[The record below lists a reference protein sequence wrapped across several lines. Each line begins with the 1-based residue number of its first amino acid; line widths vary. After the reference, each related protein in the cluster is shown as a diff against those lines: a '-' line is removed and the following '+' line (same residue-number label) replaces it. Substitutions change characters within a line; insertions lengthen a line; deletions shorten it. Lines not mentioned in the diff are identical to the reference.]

1 MEDSFFDGKR
11 GRLRGS
17 KVLTVEETGMENTLY
32 ADGRTPGRRE
42 ENDTLVA
49 STDASIENSWNAGR
63 WCNETNISLS
73 IL

>member
-32 ADGRTPGRRE
+32 ADGCTPGRPLNSNVAVERKM
-42 ENDTLVA
+42 TL
-49 STDASIENSWNAGR
+49 E
-63 WCNETNISLS
+63 L
-73 IL
+73 LQQMPP

>member
-32 ADGRTPGRRE
+32 ADGRTPGRPLNSNVAVERKM
-42 ENDTLVA
+42 TL
-49 STDASIENSWNAGR
+49 
-63 WCNETNISLS
+63 
-73 IL
+73 